1 MKRIITILMS
11 VLCCVVV
18 VSASGTNECSSAV
31 GDISPLAIY
40 PGDITALDPYGEA
53 TTDEAGILK
62 SWLVGEYDLYSL
74 KMRGPINADDFQA
87 MWEISFKG
95 NLRVLDLSEAEIDDG
110 VIPAGAFWNESE
122 QKNTSCDHINYI
134 RLRKIILPKNTKVI
148 GENAFANAVF
158 LDEVVFPEG
167 LETIGANAFYNCALR
182 EVDLPATCVNFDG
195 EGQFRLNLD
204 LERISLPEGVESIP
218 PGFVREC
225 IYLKDVVIPSTVK
238 HIGGYAFY
246 QCRSLKSLAFS
257 PVLETIGEYALWG
270 MDGIEK
276 LIFPASL
283 KSLGVRCCEYMTW
296 ARRIY
301 CAAVEPPLCHKMDE
315 DFADSDTPF
324 GDRGTNFHLATPE
337 GAWVYVP
344 KGTADKYRNAWGWHY
359 FTVFIETDEFPDASV
374 GDVIVDSNADD
385 GPVYDLQ
392 GRPVLNPQDG
402 HLYIRDGRK
411 FIYKAN

>member
-1 MKRIITILMS
+1 MKRIMTILMS
-11 VLCCVVV
+11 VLGCVVA
-18 VSASGTNECSSAV
+18 VSASGTKECSSAS
-31 GDISPLAIY
+31 GDISPLEFY
-40 PGDITALDPYGEA
+40 LGDITALDPIIEGRNGEP
-53 TTDEAGILK
+53 GSMK
-62 SWLVGEYDLYSL
+62 SWLAGKYDLYSL
-74 KMRGPINADDFQA
+74 KISGTINADDFQA
-87 MWEISFKG
+87 MWNISLKG
-95 NLRVLDLSEAEIDDG
+95 NLRVIDLSEAEIDDG

-122 QKNTSCDHINYI
+122 QKNASCDHINYI

-225 IYLKDVVIPSTVK
+225 IYLKDIVIPSTVK

-246 QCRSLKSLAFS
+246 QCRSLKSLALS

-301 CAAVEPPLCHKMDE
+301 CAAVEPPLCHKVDIN
-315 DFADSDTPF
+315 FADSDTPF
-324 GDRGTNFHLATPE
+324 GHRGTNFHLATPE

-392 GRPVLNPQDG
+392 GRPVLNPQEG
-402 HLYIRDGRK
+402 HLYIRKGQK
-411 FIYKAN
+411 IIYKIN